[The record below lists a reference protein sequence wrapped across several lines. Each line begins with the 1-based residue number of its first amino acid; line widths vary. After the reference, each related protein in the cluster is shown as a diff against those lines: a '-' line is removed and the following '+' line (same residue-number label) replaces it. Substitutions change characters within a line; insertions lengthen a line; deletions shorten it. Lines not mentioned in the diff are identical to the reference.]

1 MQNAAFAAAGIDA
14 CYMPLA
20 IPPDRIRR
28 AIKGLGA
35 AGFSGFNVT
44 VPYKETV
51 LPFMARLSPEAA
63 SVGAVN
69 TIVARP
75 ASGHFTGHN
84 TDVYGFKMLLRRA
97 GISFEKKDVLILGAG
112 GAAKAVCVAILPAVR
127 SLHVLNRTLSRARR
141 LRLNAPKTHRG
152 KIFIANL
159 KVMPACHLIV
169 NATSLGLS
177 AADELPLPR
186 ALLGKAQAAVD
197 LIYNPQTTKFL
208 RRAQR
213 AGCRTAN
220 GLDMLLYQG
229 ARAFELW
236 TGRPAPVPAM
246 RRALMRELG

>member
-28 AIKGLGA
+28 AIRGLGA

-51 LPFMARLSPEAA
+51 LPFMVRLSPEAA

-75 ASGHFTGHN
+75 SSGHFTGYN

-97 GISFEKKDVLILGAG
+97 RISFEKKDVLILGAG
-112 GAAKAVCVAILPAVR
+112 GAAKAVCAALFPAVR
-127 SLHVLNRTLSRARR
+127 SIHVLNRTASRARR
-141 LRLNAPKTHRG
+141 LRLSAPKKHHA
-152 KIFIANL
+152 KIFVAES
-159 KVMPACHLIV
+159 KSMPACHLIV
-169 NATSLGLS
+169 NTTSLGL
-177 AADELPLPR
+177 AASDELPLPR
-186 ALLGKAQAAVD
+186 AILEKAQAAVD
-197 LIYNPQTTKFL
+197 LIYNPPITKFL

-236 TGRPAPVPAM
+236 TGRPAPLPAM
-246 RRALMRELG
+246 RRALMRDLC